1 MSFILRDVAAF
12 FVSRRERSPR
22 KLRVQRALLAGNHD
36 LPQRT
41 QLRNHS
47 SRSRRGR
54 HCFIDSE
61 IALLS
66 AADAGDERN
75 ESGRAVAGRFSGEDA
90 GGDDSD
96 VGTAAD
102 DSAAE

>member
-1 MSFILRDVAAF
+1 MSSVLRDVAAF
-12 FVSRRERSPR
+12 AIPGRERSPR

-47 SRSRRGR
+47 SRARRGR
-54 HCFIDSE
+54 RRFPDSE
-61 IALLS
+61 LALLS

-75 ESGRAVAGRFSGEDA
+75 ESGREVAGRFGGEDA

-96 VGTAAD
+96 AGAAAGD
-102 DSAAE
+102 PAAE